1 VEIGFCTGITM
12 KIDSPIIKKY
22 KIGSSTP
29 ALLAQGNQTF
39 TVHIDKMY
47 IDNTYMTLANTQT
60 IVATIIFYP
69 TGSTSTG
76 DAKITLNNVKFNA
89 AQVSGDAEGVVME
102 GLDGEGDSI
111 TLGTV

>member
-1 VEIGFCTGITM
+1 M
-12 KIDSPIIKKY
+12 KIDSPLIKKY
-22 KIGSSTP
+22 KFGSSTP

-39 TVHIDKMY
+39 AVHIDKMY
-47 IDNTYMTLANTQT
+47 IDNTYMTLAANQT

-69 TGSTSTG
+69 TGTTSAG

-111 TLGTV
+111 TPGTV

>member
-1 VEIGFCTGITM
+1 MEIGFCTGITM

>member
-1 VEIGFCTGITM
+1 MEIGFCTGITM
-12 KIDSPIIKKY
+12 KIDSPLIKKY
-22 KIGSSTP
+22 KFGSSTP
-29 ALLAQGNQTF
+29 AFLAQGKQTI

-47 IDNTYMTLANTQT
+47 IDNTYMTLAANQT

-89 AQVSGDAEGVVME
+89 ANVTGDAEGVVME

-111 TLGTV
+111 SLGTV

>member
-1 VEIGFCTGITM
+1 M

-47 IDNTYMTLANTQT
+47 IDNTYLTIANAQT
-60 IVATIIFYP
+60 IVTTIIFYP

-89 AQVSGDAEGVVME
+89 AQVSGDSEGVVME

-111 TLGTV
+111 SLGTV